1 MFCGKVIAELK
12 QNALF
17 DNLQVLRMVDIQT
30 VSIMLA
36 SASVIAGVVYYA
48 LQIRQQTK
56 IRHTD
61 FIMRMPSTFTSKEF
75 IQSWVTIGK
84 TEFNN
89 FDDFVEKCFVEASQ
103 VAGFCENLGVLVH
116 RKLVDIALV
125 MDLYAVNEAWEKLK
139 PRIEENRKRANN
151 PKSYEWFEYL
161 YNEMKKREQK
171 LQQSKV

>member
-1 MFCGKVIAELK
+1 MSIV
-12 QNALF
+12 
-17 DNLQVLRMVDIQT
+17 VDIQT

-75 IQSWVTIGK
+75 IQAFATVEE
-84 TEFNN
+84 TEFKNY
-89 FDDFVEKCFVEASQ
+89 DDFVEKCFVEAAQ
-103 VAGFCENLGVLVH
+103 VASFCENLGVLVH

-139 PRIEENRKRANN
+139 PWIIENRKRANN
-151 PKSYEWFEYL
+151 PKLYEWFEYL
-161 YNEMKKREQK
+161 YNEVKKREQTLK
-171 LQQSKV
+171 T